1 MADIMKALSPVLTL
15 STALVLVWTGCVGLE
30 AGSRY
35 PDYSTSEVRKQLL
48 SPENQENPSITLGRF
63 KVRDEA
69 CEGIDTHT
77 ITSNLSQDDL
87 GRFLEAQG
95 TPAVQVKA
103 RGNLYWYDFPG
114 TDPNEGDVV
123 RLRLAV
129 LEDAKQAADELHAA
143 LLHHGP
149 GWWGLRRSNLSILAP
164 KAGVTEAMAHAL
176 RYKLVCW
183 GMLSMATAD
192 DVYVVPGPYMEL

>member
-1 MADIMKALSPVLTL
+1 MKALPPVLAL
-15 STALVLVWTGCVGLE
+15 SSMIVLLGTGCVGLE

-35 PDYSTSEVRKQLL
+35 PDYSSSDVRKQLL
-48 SPENQENPSITLGRF
+48 SPENQEEPSISLGRF
-63 KVRDEA
+63 KIRQEA

-77 ITSNLSQDDL
+77 ITANLAQDDL
-87 GRFLEAQG
+87 ARFLEVQG
-95 TPAVQVKA
+95 SPAVQVKA

-114 TDPNEGDVV
+114 TEADDGDVV

-129 LEDAKQAADELHAA
+129 LEDAKQAADDLHAA
-143 LLHHGP
+143 LLQHGP

-164 KAGVTEAMAHAL
+164 KAGVSEAIAFAL
-176 RYKLVCW
+176 QHKLACW
-183 GMLSMATAD
+183 GMVSMAKAD

>member
-1 MADIMKALSPVLTL
+1 MKALPPVL
-15 STALVLVWTGCVGLE
+15 ALYSFLALGSTGCVGLE

-35 PDYSTSEVRKQLL
+35 PDYSSSDVRKQLL
-48 SPENQENPSITLGRF
+48 SPENQEDPSISLGAF
-63 KVRDEA
+63 KVREEA
-69 CEGIDTHT
+69 CEGVDTHT
-77 ITSNLSQDDL
+77 ITSNLAHDDL
-87 GRFLEAQG
+87 ARFLQTQG
-95 TPAVQVKA
+95 SPAVQVKA

-129 LEDAKQAADELHAA
+129 LEDAKQAADELHAS
-143 LLHHGP
+143 LLQHGP

-164 KAGVTEAMAHAL
+164 KAGVTEAMAFAL
-176 RYKLVCW
+176 QHKLVCW
-183 GMLSMATAD
+183 GMVSMAHAD

>member
-1 MADIMKALSPVLTL
+1 MKALPVLAL
-15 STALVLVWTGCVGLE
+15 SSVFGVVSLACVGLD

-35 PDYSTSEVRKQLL
+35 PDYSSSDVQKMLL
-48 SPENQENPSITLGRF
+48 SPENHEDPSISLGAF
-63 KVRDEA
+63 KVREKA

-77 ITSNLSQDDL
+77 ITSNLAHDDL
-87 GRFLEAQG
+87 ARFLQEQG
-95 TPAVQVKA
+95 SPAVQVKA

-114 TDPNEGDVV
+114 SDKDEGDVV

-143 LLHHGP
+143 LLQHGP

-164 KAGVTEAMAHAL
+164 RAGVTEAMAFAL
-176 RYKLVCW
+176 QHKLACW
-183 GMLSMATAD
+183 GMVSMAHSD